1 MCYTYFEANLM
12 KGFFLM
18 GNKKF
23 VAGYNT
29 NLLKSDSAPL
39 VKGAILLGSVGLA
52 LLLSGDKNKKKSK
65 KKNKSFV
72 AKTKDINGKI
82 NALCEAFYVYDIKK
96 NGERDGFPV
105 KMETADIIEI

>member
-39 VKGAILLGSVGLA
+39 V
-52 LLLSGDKNKKKSK
+52 
-65 KKNKSFV
+65 KSFV